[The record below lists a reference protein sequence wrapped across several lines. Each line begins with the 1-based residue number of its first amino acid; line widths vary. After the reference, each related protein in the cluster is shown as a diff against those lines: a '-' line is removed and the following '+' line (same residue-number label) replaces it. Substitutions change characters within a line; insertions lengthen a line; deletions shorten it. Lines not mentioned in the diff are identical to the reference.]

1 MRRFFLL
8 TAAALA
14 ITACSSEPTSP
25 AIDIGENMAGS
36 ELTLAGGYE
45 ADLYQDRL
53 ANALPDDIKLSEE
66 QRAQIRALVTAFQ
79 QATRADREEL
89 AGILRDAREA
99 VRAGKSRDEIQSI
112 LRTAAPIRER
122 LIAAERKLKADIGA
136 VLTPE
141 QRAWIASHSPR
152 NCRPGDFPPLSEA
165 QRSAIRALEAGFR
178 DRNQADIE
186 AMREIFQEAR
196 AAVQAGKSR
205 DEIAAII
212 ARGAPIAARLAV
224 ARRNLHEQI
233 LAVLTPAQKA
243 SRCFPLG

>member
-1 MRRFFLL
+1 MRRLFVL
-8 TAAALA
+8 TAAVLT

-25 AIDIGENMAGS
+25 PVDIDNGMAGS

-45 ADLYQDRL
+45 ANIYQDRL
-53 ANALPDDIKLSEE
+53 ANALPDNIKLSDE
-66 QRAQIRALVTAFQ
+66 QRAQIRSLVTAFQ
-79 QATRADREEL
+79 EATRADREAL
-89 AGILRDAREA
+89 AEILRDAREA

-112 LRTAAPIRER
+112 LKTAAPIRDR
-122 LIAAERKLKADIGA
+122 LIAAERKLKADIDA

-141 QRAWIASHSPR
+141 QREWIASHSPR

-165 QRSAIRALEAGFR
+165 QRSAIRALEEGFR
-178 DRNQADIE
+178 QSNAADLE
-186 AMREIFQEAR
+186 AMRAILREVR
-196 AAVQAGKSR
+196 AAVQAGKPR
-205 DEIAAII
+205 EEIAAII

-243 SRCFPLG
+243 SGCFPLG

>member
-1 MRRFFLL
+1 MRRLFLL
-8 TAAALA
+8 TAATLT

-25 AIDIGENMAGS
+25 LIDIDVGMAGS

-45 ADLYQDRL
+45 AEVYQDRL
-53 ANALPDDIKLSEE
+53 VNALPDDIKLSEE
-66 QRAQIRALVTAFQ
+66 QRQQIRALVSAFQ
-79 QATRADREEL
+79 QATRADREAL
-89 AGILRDAREA
+89 AAILRNAREA

-112 LRTAAPIRER
+112 LRTAAPIRDR
-122 LIAAERKLKADIGA
+122 LIAAERKLKADIDA

-141 QRAWIASHSPR
+141 QRAWIEANSPR
-152 NCRPGDFPPLSEA
+152 KCRPGDFPPLSDA

-178 DRNQADIE
+178 EANKADIE
-186 AMREIFQEAR
+186 AIRVIFQEAR
-196 AAVQAGKSR
+196 AAAQAGKSR
-205 DEIAAII
+205 EEIAAII

-243 SRCFPLG
+243 SGCFPLG